1 MEDRE
6 DLYFV
11 DPRFLSAG
19 VLDSSNAMEYFSAS
33 PFYDKSCN
41 NEILRMQTQFR
52 ALDLKS
58 KLSQMVGVFYELI
71 HSNSEQT
78 LFIIRK
84 AHNHGDS
91 RSDTLGIYYII
102 HGHVYAAPTNHS
114 LYRTRLCEAMWVLS
128 SFVDRMHEK
137 RRKAGLFDAGRPK
150 PVERREDERKELEFM
165 MEVYEDFRS
174 KVGKF

>member
-1 MEDRE
+1 MEEKE

-11 DPRFLSAG
+11 DPNFLNTG
-19 VLDSSNAMEYFSAS
+19 VLDSSSAMEYFSGS

-41 NEILRMQTQFR
+41 NEILKMQTQFR

-58 KLSQMVGVFYELI
+58 KLSQMVGVFYELV

-84 AHNHGDS
+84 AYNHGD
-91 RSDTLGIYYII
+91 RSDTLAIYYII
-102 HGHVYAAPTNHS
+102 HGHVYPAPTNHS
-114 LYRTRLCEAMWVLS
+114 LYRARLCEAMWTLN
-128 SFVDRMHEK
+128 SFMDQMQEK
-137 RRKAGLFDAGRPK
+137 RRPFNPFSTGRTVPK
-150 PVERREDERKELEFM
+150 ERREDEREELEFM

-174 KVGKF
+174 RIGRF